1 MLQSDLDKLKLS
13 DLAGIPEVT
22 TAKFFTDV
30 DQTCAAAESERTDDE
45 KILNHYQE
53 LYSIN
58 VSSDNDGE
66 ESNEE
71 PRPLKRTLQIFASLL
86 QNCSIFEEE
95 NVLPYFRNCL
105 DKFSI
110 LYEKL

>member
-13 DLAGIPEVT
+13 DLARVPGVT

-66 ESNEE
+66 ESSEE

-86 QNCSIFEEE
+86 QNCSIFE
-95 NVLPYFRNCL
+95 
-105 DKFSI
+105 
-110 LYEKL
+110 